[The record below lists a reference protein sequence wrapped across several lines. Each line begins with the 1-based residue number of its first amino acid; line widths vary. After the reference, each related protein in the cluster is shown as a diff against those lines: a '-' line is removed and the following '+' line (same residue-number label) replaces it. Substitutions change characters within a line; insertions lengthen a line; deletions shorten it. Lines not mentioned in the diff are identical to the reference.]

1 MWGMCVCV
9 CVNGWGVRAQ
19 NGLHEVPRGPPV
31 APAAPSIRRV
41 PHSPFSQASEHRSQ
55 RTVRGTGSP
64 EHPGRSLFLP
74 PSPPSFSTPTH
85 CHRAGASLHDPPC
98 PPLGP
103 RPPFAVPRC
112 VASPP
117 PRHLPAPPAG
127 CRGCSRHCQEKVRR
141 SSAGLHPRRESEKRK
156 AREMRVSRVFMTPTL
171 TRNRSTAAFEKREN
185 PDDDNGIRF

>member
-1 MWGMCVCV
+1 MCVCV
-9 CVNGWGVRAQ
+9 CEWMGRACTEWSSRGAARSARSTSSAVDSSRAPFPLFAGIRTQKPENG
-19 NGLHEVPRGPPV
+19 
-31 APAAPSIRRV
+31 
-41 PHSPFSQASEHRSQ
+41 
-55 RTVRGTGSP
+55 
-64 EHPGRSLFLP
+64 SLFLP

-103 RPPFAVPRC
+103 RPPFAVPLC

-127 CRGCSRHCQEKVRR
+127 CRGCTRHCQEKVRR
-141 SSAGLHPRRESEKRK
+141 SSAGLHPRREREKERK
-156 AREMRVSRVFMTPTL
+156 RGMRVSRVFMTPTL
-171 TRNRSTAAFEKREN
+171 TRHRSTAAFEKREN